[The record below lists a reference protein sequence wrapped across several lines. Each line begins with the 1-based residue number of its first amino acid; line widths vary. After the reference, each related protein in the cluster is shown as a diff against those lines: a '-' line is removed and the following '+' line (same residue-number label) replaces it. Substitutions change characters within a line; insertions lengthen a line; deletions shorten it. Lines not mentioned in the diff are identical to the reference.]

1 MSRVVKIVLC
11 VFGFLIVVS
20 AALYADFVNFCNR
33 SVPVFAYHRIT
44 TNKDIYSMPPDTFEA
59 QMKYLHDKGYRS
71 ISLNEYVAKREKEP
85 DAFNK
90 NFVIT
95 FDDGYC
101 DNNRVA
107 MPIMKKYDYTGTI
120 FIAIKYMAWPGY
132 VTWQDVVSL
141 KENGWEI
148 GSHTYNHVALAKA
161 TPEELEAELK
171 NSKEFLNKFDPDFN
185 VNTIAYPFGSYN
197 DDVYNALAR
206 NGYIAA
212 VTGIDGVNTVDT
224 PAYQL
229 YRVNIFN
236 DGKDVKMFAK
246 RLLWAQL
253 SGWTKSHGIDITKV
267 RRFLQ

>member
-1 MSRVVKIVLC
+1 MSRVVKIILC
-11 VFGFLIVVS
+11 VFGFFVVVG
-20 AALYADFVNFCNR
+20 AFLYADFVNFCNH

-44 TNKDIYSMPPDTFEA
+44 TNKDIYSMPPETFEA
-59 QMKYLHDKGYRS
+59 QIKYLYDKGYKS
-71 ISLNEYVAKREKEP
+71 ISLNEFVKKREMGP

-107 MPIMKKYDYTGTI
+107 MPIMKKYGYTGTI

-132 VTWQDVVSL
+132 VTWQDVLSL
-141 KENGWEI
+141 HENGWEI
-148 GSHTYNHVALAKA
+148 GSHTYNHVALAMS
-161 TPEELEAELK
+161 TPDELEAELK
-171 NSKEFLNKFDPDFN
+171 NSKDFLNKFDSRFN
-185 VNTIAYPFGSYN
+185 VNTLASPFGSYS
-197 DDVYNALAR
+197 DDVYSALAK

-212 VTGIDGVNTVDT
+212 ATGIDGVNTVET
-224 PAYQL
+224 PVYQL

-253 SGWTKSHGIDITKV
+253 SSWTRSHGIDITQA

>member
-1 MSRVVKIVLC
+1 M
-11 VFGFLIVVS
+11 
-20 AALYADFVNFCNR
+20 
-33 SVPVFAYHRIT
+33 YH
-44 TNKDIYSMPPDTFEA
+44 
-59 QMKYLHDKGYRS
+59 S
-71 ISLNEYVAKREKEP
+71 ISEHIKKEKH
-85 DAFNK
+85 NK
-90 NFVIT
+90 WRVKPEDFEKQMNWFYKNNWKSFTISELIELDKIPEKSFVIT

-161 TPEELEAELK
+161 TPEELEVELK
-171 NSKEFLNKFDPDFN
+171 NSKEFLNKFDPDFK

-197 DDVYNALAR
+197 DDVYSALAR
-206 NGYIAA
+206 NGYVAA

-224 PAYQL
+224 PTYQL

-253 SGWTKSHGIDITKV
+253 SGWTKSHGIDITKA

>member
-1 MSRVVKIVLC
+1 MSRVVKIVLY
-11 VFGFLIVVS
+11 VFGFLAVIGM
-20 AALYADFVNFCNR
+20 ALYADFVNFCNHT
-33 SVPVFAYHRIT
+33 VPVFAYHRIT
-44 TNKDIYSMPPDTFEA
+44 TNKDIYSMPPDVFDA
-59 QMKYLHDKGYRS
+59 QMKYLHDKGYKS
-71 ISLNEYVAKREKEP
+71 ISLNEFIDKRKSGSG
-85 DAFNK
+85 AFNK

-107 MPIMKKYDYTGTI
+107 MPIMKKYGYTGTI

-132 VTWQDVVSL
+132 VTWEDVESL
-141 KENGWEI
+141 KKNGWEI
-148 GSHTYNHVALAKA
+148 GSHTWNHVALAKC
-161 TPEELEAELK
+161 TPENLENELK
-171 NSKEFLNKFDPDFN
+171 RSKDFLNNFDKEFN

-197 DDVYNALAR
+197 GTVYSALAR

-212 VTGIDGVNTVDT
+212 ATGIDGVNTVDT

-246 RLLWAQL
+246 RLLWAQI
-253 SGWTKSHGIDITKV
+253 SSWTRSYGLDITNA
-267 RRFLQ
+267 RRFF

>member
-1 MSRVVKIVLC
+1 MSRVVKIILC
-11 VFGFLIVVS
+11 VFGFLVVVGI
-20 AALYADFVNFCNR
+20 ALYADFAKFCSR

-44 TNKDIYSMPPDTFEA
+44 TNKDIHSMPPDTFEA
-59 QMKYLHDKGYRS
+59 QMKYLHDNGYKS
-71 ISLNEYVAKREKEP
+71 ISLNEFVNKREMGS

-107 MPIMKKYDYTGTI
+107 MPIMKKYGYTGTV

-161 TPEELEAELK
+161 TPEELDAELK
-171 NSKEFLNKFDPDFN
+171 NSKEFLNKFDPSFN

-197 DDVYNALAR
+197 EDVYSALSK
-206 NGYIAA
+206 NGYVAA
-212 VTGIDGVNTVDT
+212 ATGIDGVNTAET

-253 SGWTKSHGIDITKV
+253 SSWTRSHGIDITQA